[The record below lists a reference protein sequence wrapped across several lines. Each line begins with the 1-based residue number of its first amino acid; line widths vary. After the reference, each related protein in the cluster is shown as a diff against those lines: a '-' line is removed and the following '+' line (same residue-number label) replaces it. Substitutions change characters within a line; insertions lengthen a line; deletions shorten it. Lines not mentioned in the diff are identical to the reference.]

1 MSPGQN
7 KKKKLFSKC
16 IKLNFLVTKATKRFP
31 ISRHMYELVFESDQ
45 ACLEAAAAGPFRFHG
60 KEMVTE
66 LPNATPLNHI
76 VQVRFTLPSR
86 STGVPTS
93 VLRRS
98 LDEAVTASL
107 GRAGRTQGYTLMQ
120 LQRGLATDST
130 DPMAM
135 TEDGFH
141 CAYLRLPAH
150 LFQGSAEVQKTALNA
165 ALPHE
170 IEVLGAKYGLRH
182 EFETHYC
189 ALCDRA
195 GHQWGTCKKQASK
208 STTTA
213 ASAAPVPG
221 ASAATPTG
229 GFQVVGKK
237 GKHGG
242 AAALTSRA
250 SGTNMIQL
258 GPRANSADPTDAS
271 QPTGNADKDDKD
283 ENGDDASVAS
293 TEPEGDDTGGATSTM
308 ATAGSE
314 TTAAAPASTSTSSS
328 TLSGGTSETSVTAT
342 PTSPRRL
349 APVRSVSAPGNRR
362 VTRAGSAMIQGS
374 SGGNSSG
381 VDQFKI
387 ILYLK
392 TMRPAPAAILLQE
405 HHLSFNALRKGF
417 ESAWPGGCIRFTS
430 HVLTLIPDGSPLAGR
445 LLSSTPVVFAEA
457 PRFDG
462 RILRSV
468 FRFEELDVEIINMYA
483 PVKGEVRLD
492 FFGLLHF
499 SAPRPKTLRILAGDL
514 NDCPDVSVDRVAIN
528 DRAWTPVS
536 HWQTLLSKI
545 AFTPLDTVRHV
556 HPCTPAFTRPHYCG
570 RKDQREICSWSR
582 IDYILVQSSWENR
595 LLSASTLFDAPC
607 SDHRPVVATFALP
620 TSNADAIPQPFLPS
634 TSDFISR
641 LNPTVFNDQDFV
653 ASIPE
658 VVDEVYRRLE
668 GTAPLGDVYDA
679 ALRAVAVAGHARY
692 HSTRAEMRKLRAEN
706 QSIMEALEARG
717 EHMNDAEHDAYAIAK
732 SRLDELAVKEAQWL
746 RIRAHVPSID
756 SREGQS
762 ASIRMR
768 LNRRSRQ
775 MSIVSLEDGDGNET
789 VDMQEAPGIASRHAQ
804 SLFTPDPARGDTVN
818 ARRSLLDPIRAA
830 KRYDDDRSDP
840 TFGRRLPRRTALK
853 KTDSGRSPGPSGI
866 PYELLKALP
875 NYFAPKQL
883 DLFNSIWESG
893 KMTAFLAE
901 GLVRLLPKNK
911 PGANCKEPRLL
922 SGKRK

>member
-1 MSPGQN
+1 MSPGQPPP
-7 KKKKLFSKC
+7 KKKKKQ
-16 IKLNFLVTKATKRFP
+16 K
-31 ISRHMYELVFESDQ
+31 H
-45 ACLEAAAAGPFRFHG
+45 
-60 KEMVTE
+60 
-66 LPNATPLNHI
+66 LNHI

-141 CAYLRLPAH
+141 CADLRSRAD
-150 LFQGSAEVQKTALNA
+150 LFQGSAEVQKAALNA

-189 ALCDRA
+189 ALCDGV
-195 GHQWGTCKKQASK
+195 GHQWGTCKKQAST
-208 STTTA
+208 SSTTA

-258 GPRANSADPTDAS
+258 GPRSNPADPADAS
-271 QPTGNADKDDKD
+271 QPTSNADKDDKD

-328 TLSGGTSETSVTAT
+328 TLSGGMSETSVTAT

-349 APVRSVSAPGNRR
+349 ATIRSVSAPGNRR
-362 VTRAGSAMIQGS
+362 VTWAGSAMIQGS
-374 SGGNSSG
+374 SG

-387 ILYLK
+387 IRYLN

-405 HHLSFNALRKGF
+405 HHLSFNALREGF
-417 ESAWPGGCIRFTS
+417 ESAWPGGCINFTS

-457 PRFDG
+457 PRFGG

-468 FRFEELDVEIINMYA
+468 FRLEELDVEIINMYA
-483 PVKGEVRLD
+483 PVKGEDRLD

-499 SAPRPKTLRILAGDL
+499 NAPRPKTLRILAGDL

-536 HWQTLLSKI
+536 HWQTLLSKS
-545 AFTPLDTVRHV
+545 AFTRLDTVRHV
-556 HPCTPAFTRPHYCG
+556 HPCTPAFTRPHYRG

-595 LLSASTLFDAPC
+595 LLTASTLFDAPC
-607 SDHRPVVATFALP
+607 SDHRPVVATFTLP
-620 TSNADAIPQPFLPS
+620 TSNADAIPQRFLPS
-634 TSDFISR
+634 TSEFISR

-653 ASIPE
+653 ASISE

-679 ALRAVAVAGHARY
+679 ALRAVAVAGYARY
-692 HSTRAEMRKLRAEN
+692 RSTCAEMGKLRAEN
-706 QSIMEALEARG
+706 QSVMEALEAHG
-717 EHMNDAEHDAYAIAK
+717 EHMNDAEHDTYAIAK
-732 SRLDELAVKEAQWL
+732 SVLDELAVKEALWL

-762 ASIRMR
+762 ASIRTR

-775 MSIVSLEDGDGNET
+775 MNIV
-789 VDMQEAPGIASRHAQ
+789 
-804 SLFTPDPARGDTVN
+804 
-818 ARRSLLDPIRAA
+818 
-830 KRYDDDRSDP
+830 
-840 TFGRRLPRRTALK
+840 
-853 KTDSGRSPGPSGI
+853 
-866 PYELLKALP
+866 
-875 NYFAPKQL
+875 
-883 DLFNSIWESG
+883 
-893 KMTAFLAE
+893 
-901 GLVRLLPKNK
+901 
-911 PGANCKEPRLL
+911 
-922 SGKRK
+922 